1 MLEKQITKLSN
12 SNSKLFLTSP
22 KQNIKKE
29 LNQISI
35 NENNIQTISS
45 SNEEEINKSFENFN
59 NGRWSDEEH
68 KKFLEGILKY
78 GNEWKKVQKIIK
90 TRSSTQARSHAQ
102 KFFLKIKKN
111 LNELNFEN
119 INNLNID
126 FNEMFKYII
135 ATLNNEQC
143 KEIVLNENQREK
155 MLKIIY
161 CKNNDCDNH
170 LNEKNLKLKLKEHNI
185 NENINVKKNIICKKR
200 KRRKSNS
207 SKIFNISKISSHKNS
222 IESNIINSKENLN
235 FNYENFENVFEEKIN
250 NEEKIF
256 NNQNPFNL
264 EFKLFNDD
272 DEENGNNNHN
282 FKYGNDEK
290 ENYNFTSSQFNQNI
304 NSNNQLTNMDNNFNF
319 EVFDNKNI
327 YDFPLISLQNI

>member
-170 LNEKNLKLKLKEHNI
+170 LNEKNLKLKLKEYNI

-222 IESNIINSKENLN
+222 IESNIFNSKENLN

>member
-170 LNEKNLKLKLKEHNI
+170 LNEKNLKLKLKEYNI

-200 KRRKSNS
+200 KRRKS
-207 SKIFNISKISSHKNS
+207 K
-222 IESNIINSKENLN
+222 
-235 FNYENFENVFEEKIN
+235 
-250 NEEKIF
+250 
-256 NNQNPFNL
+256 
-264 EFKLFNDD
+264 
-272 DEENGNNNHN
+272 
-282 FKYGNDEK
+282 
-290 ENYNFTSSQFNQNI
+290 
-304 NSNNQLTNMDNNFNF
+304 
-319 EVFDNKNI
+319 
-327 YDFPLISLQNI
+327 